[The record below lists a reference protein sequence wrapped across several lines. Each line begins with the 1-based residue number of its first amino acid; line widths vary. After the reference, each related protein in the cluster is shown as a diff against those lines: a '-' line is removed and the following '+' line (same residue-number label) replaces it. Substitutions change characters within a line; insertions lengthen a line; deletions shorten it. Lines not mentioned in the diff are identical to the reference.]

1 MKKKKSLISKNIA
14 GPKRLRRGS
23 RERECRWSHETGDL
37 KIGFKTL
44 IANNNYHFE
53 ADRLAA

>member
-1 MKKKKSLISKNIA
+1 MGL
-14 GPKRLRRGS
+14 KRLRRGS
-23 RERECRWSHETGDL
+23 GERECRWSHETADL

-53 ADRLAA
+53 AAALAA